1 MALEVDDLKAAQGKK
16 YTEFSKAVKQEL
28 KGKLANHKV
37 TKQYVSDFDK
47 IEQMKKSFEQI
58 KNLAGTEDKE
68 PEDTKDTTEPEDTKD
83 PEE

>member
-1 MALEVDDLKAAQGKK
+1 MALGVNDLKAAQGKK

-28 KGKLANHKV
+28 KSKLANHKV

-58 KNLAGTEDKE
+58 KNLADTEIPDKV
-68 PEDTKDTTEPEDTKD
+68 D
-83 PEE
+83 EE

>member
-28 KGKLANHKV
+28 KSKLANHKV

-68 PEDTKDTTEPEDTKD
+68 PEDTTEPEDTKD